1 MPVVEESVVVA
12 RPQQE
17 VFDFLANFENLS
29 AYDAFVAASGQV
41 GDGPPGLGT
50 RGWGTTRYMG
60 QQFDWKVEFTEFEPP
75 RRMVSRSVEG
85 TRDIT
90 ATFTLEP
97 AGGGG
102 TRVVERLETGAMG
115 GLLGKLPGPL
125 VNRLLGG
132 SLRRNLKTLG
142 RVLAEHPRT

>member
-1 MPVVEESVVVA
+1 MPVVEESVVIA

-17 VFDFLANFENLS
+17 VFDFLANFGNLS
-29 AYDAFVAASGQV
+29 VYDAFVTASGQV
-41 GDGPPGLGT
+41 GDGAPGLGT

-60 QQFDWKVEFTEFEPP
+60 QQFDWTVEFTEFEPP

-85 TRDIT
+85 KRDVT

-97 AGGGG
+97 AGGG
-102 TRVVERLETGAMG
+102 TRVTERLETGAMG
-115 GLLGKLPGPL
+115 GLLGRLPDPL
-125 VNRLLGG
+125 VNRLLGR
-132 SLRRNLKTLG
+132 SLRGNLKTLG

>member
-1 MPVVEESVVVA
+1 MPVVEESVVIA

-17 VFDFLANFENLS
+17 VFDFLANFGNLS
-29 AYDAFVAASGQV
+29 VYDAFVTASGQV
-41 GDGPPGLGT
+41 GDGAPGLGT

-60 QQFDWKVEFTEFEPP
+60 QQFNWTVEFTEFEPP

-85 TRDIT
+85 KRDVT

-97 AGGGG
+97 AGGG
-102 TRVVERLETGAMG
+102 TRVTERLETGAMG
-115 GLLGKLPGPL
+115 GLLGRLPDPL
-125 VNRLLGG
+125 VNRLLGR
-132 SLRRNLKTLG
+132 SLRGNLKTLG

>member
-60 QQFDWKVEFTEFEPP
+60 QQFDWLVEFTEFEPP

-85 TRDIT
+85 NRDIT

-97 AGGGG
+97 ASGGG

-132 SLRRNLKTLG
+132 SLRRNLKSLG